1 MPPQSR
7 TTSRGRRD
15 PSLLDQQQEALAQDD
30 IVDAAPVEDEDQID
44 QEMTILFE
52 GDTVRA
58 GVSIPVTL
66 GEMDRYSLVQSE
78 VTAQVREGETGFD
91 TAARA
96 RLAMRVNF
104 FSNLDELEED
114 LETYAAQKAAE
125 QEQIDRALATR
136 RTGN

>member
-30 IVDAAPVEDEDQID
+30 IVDAAPAEDEDQID